1 LTDPLSTN
9 NMDMD
14 QTQER
19 PDPSALELLAKYLR
33 RPSVLLP
40 LLGLVTFVVYS
51 GSLSFDFVWD
61 DWPQIANNPIIRTWS
76 NLPRAFGSDLWY
88 HVARHQVYYRP
99 LFVAWSMLNY
109 TLFGLRPWGWHLG
122 AVLLHVGAVL
132 AVFWLVRRLGLEYW
146 TAALA
151 ALVFAL
157 HPVHIEPATWV
168 SAASDTMVT
177 ILAALAFAAFL
188 NGRDAER
195 DPQRNPEK
203 RKRTAWWIASLALLA
218 CALLTKE
225 MAVMFSALVGIYSW
239 LYPANAKASSGRK
252 VIAAVIEAAPYA
264 AVTLAYALLRRH
276 ALLFATGQ
284 SNPSHGMMDVARTLP
299 LVMCIYLRQ
308 LLVPVGMTGLYYT
321 PYVTGAILNQAVAP
335 AVVLGAA
342 LVGLWYWNRREGNSN
357 VAFAGL
363 WLLVGLAPALYLRN
377 FSNGDFVR
385 DRYMYLPSIGF
396 AILAAMALRRLPSIK
411 GWSAQAVQGCA
422 VLILC
427 GSYVCA
433 SIAQQV
439 YWGND
444 LLLVVRGQS
453 LYPGSPYANA
463 GLAKEYS
470 QRGAHDRAIKLAESV
485 VRDHPEYGYGPLAL
499 AEAYIRA
506 GRFEEGRIWLDRVNP
521 DYAKSE
527 VGMADVAGLY
537 GQMGDYE
544 RALGLC
550 SEILQ
555 REPNL
560 YSALYNCGNI
570 HLLDGQYQ
578 QAEQLLSRA
587 VQLVPEQAAPKHFL
601 GRALLQDGRS
611 AEAQPYLLQAVVM
624 DPKVGD
630 YHYWLA
636 ESFEKGGDIS
646 AARAEY
652 RQALQLNP
660 DSKEAKMRL
669 AALESK

>member
-1 LTDPLSTN
+1 
-9 NMDMD
+9 MDE
-14 QTQER
+14 TQAHSE
-19 PDPSALELLAKYLR
+19 PSAAELLAQHLR

-40 LLGLVTFVVYS
+40 LLGLVTFVLYS

-61 DWPQIANNPIIRTWS
+61 DWSQIVNSPIIRTWS

-122 AVLLHVGAVL
+122 AVLLHVGAVA
-132 AVFWLVRRLGLEYW
+132 AVFWLARRLGLEYW

-151 ALVFAL
+151 ALIFAL
-157 HPVHIEPATWV
+157 HPIHIEPVTWV

-177 ILAALAFAAFL
+177 TFVALAFAAFL
-188 NGRDAER
+188 NGRDSE
-195 DPQRNPEK
+195 RNPERNLDRKK
-203 RKRTAWWIASLALLA
+203 RAAWSIASLALLA

-225 MAVMFSALVGIYSW
+225 MAVVFSALVGIYAW
-239 LYPANAKASSGRK
+239 LHPPEKRTSPGRR
-252 VIAAVIEAAPYA
+252 VIVAAMEAAPYA
-264 AVTLAYALLRRH
+264 VVTLAYALLRKH
-276 ALLFATGQ
+276 ALLHATGQ
-284 SNPSHGMMDVARTLP
+284 FDPSHGMLDVARTLP
-299 LVMCIYLRQ
+299 LVLSIYLRQ
-308 LLVPVGMTGLYYT
+308 LLVPVGITGLYYT
-321 PYVTGAILNQAVAP
+321 PYVTSAILSQVVLP
-335 AVVLGAA
+335 LVVLGAVLA
-342 LVGLWYWNRREGNSN
+342 GLWFWNRREGNST

-377 FSNGDFVR
+377 LSNGDFVR

-396 AILAAMALRRLPSIK
+396 AILAAIGLRRLPSLK
-411 GWSAQAVQGCA
+411 GWTVQAVQICA
-422 VLILC
+422 VLVLC
-427 GSYVCA
+427 GGYVVA

-444 LLLVVRGQS
+444 LMVLLRGQS
-453 LYPGSPYANA
+453 LYPGNPYTMV

-470 QRGAHDRAIKLAESV
+470 KGGAHDRAIQLAEAV
-485 VRDHPEYGYGPLAL
+485 VRDHPDYGYGPLTL
-499 AEAYIRA
+499 AEAYIHA
-506 GRFEEGRIWLDRVNP
+506 GRFEEGRVWLDRVNP
-521 DYAKSE
+521 DYAQSE
-527 VGMADVAGLY
+527 VGMAAVAGLY

-544 RALGLC
+544 RALALC
-550 SEILQ
+550 SEILDK
-555 REPNL
+555 EPNL

-570 HLLDGQYQ
+570 HLMDGQYKE
-578 QAEQLLSRA
+578 AEQLLSRA

-601 GRALLQDGRS
+601 GRALLQDGRN
-611 AEAQPYLLQAVVM
+611 AEAQPFLLRAVAM
-624 DPKVGD
+624 DPKVWD

-636 ESFEKGGDIS
+636 ASFEQSGNVS

-652 RQALQLNP
+652 QRALQLNQ

-669 AALESK
+669 TVLEAK

>member
-1 LTDPLSTN
+1 
-9 NMDMD
+9 MD
-14 QTQER
+14 QTQGHPELGA
-19 PDPSALELLAKYLR
+19 SELLAKYLR

-61 DWPQIANNPIIRTWS
+61 DWPQIVNSPIIRTWS

-122 AVLLHVGAVL
+122 AVLLHVGAVV
-132 AVFWLVRRLGLEYW
+132 AVFWFVRRLGLEYW

-151 ALVFAL
+151 ALIFAL
-157 HPVHIEPATWV
+157 HPVHIEPVTWI

-177 ILAALAFAAFL
+177 MFAVLAFAAFL
-188 NGRDAER
+188 NGRDAEHN
-195 DPQRNPEK
+195 PQQNPEK

-225 MAVMFSALVGIYSW
+225 MAVMFSALVAIYAW
-239 LYPANAKASSGRK
+239 LHPAQKNASLGQRALGT
-252 VIAAVIEAAPYA
+252 VMEAAPYA
-264 AVTLAYALLRRH
+264 AVTLAYALLRKH
-276 ALLFATGQ
+276 ALLHATGQ
-284 SNPSHGMMDVARTLP
+284 FDPNHGMVDVARTLP
-299 LVMCIYLRQ
+299 LVLFIYLRQ
-308 LLVPVGMTGLYYT
+308 LLIPIGITGLYYT
-321 PYVTGAILNQAVAP
+321 PYVTRAIFSQVVAP
-335 AVVLGAA
+335 VVVLGSA
-342 LVGLWYWNRREGNSN
+342 LVGLWYWNRREGNST

-377 FSNGDFVR
+377 FGNGDFVR

-396 AILAAMALRRLPSIK
+396 AILAALALRRLPSIK

-422 VLILC
+422 VLVLC
-427 GSYVCA
+427 GGYVGA

-444 LLLVVRGQS
+444 LLLLVRGQS
-453 LYPGSPYANA
+453 LYPGNPYANA

-470 QRGAHDRAIKLAESV
+470 QRGAHDRAIELAESV

-506 GRFEEGRIWLDRVNP
+506 GRFEEGRVWLDRVNP

-527 VGMADVAGLY
+527 MGMAAVAGLY

-544 RALGLC
+544 RAFALC
-550 SEILQ
+550 SEILEK
-555 REPNL
+555 EPNL

-570 HLLDGQYQ
+570 HLIDGQYRD
-578 QAEQLLSRA
+578 AEQLLSRA

-601 GRALLQDGRS
+601 GRALLQDGRN
-611 AEAQPYLLQAVVM
+611 AEAQPYLLQAVAM
-624 DPKVGD
+624 DPKVWD

-636 ESFEKGGDIS
+636 VSLERTGNMF

-652 RQALQLNP
+652 QRALQLNQ

-669 AALESK
+669 TELEAK

>member
-1 LTDPLSTN
+1 
-9 NMDMD
+9 MDE
-14 QTQER
+14 TQGH
-19 PDPSALELLAKYLR
+19 PQPSASELLAKYLR
-33 RPSVLLP
+33 QPSILLP

-61 DWPQIANNPIIRTWS
+61 DWPQIVNSPIIRTWS

-132 AVFWLVRRLGLEYW
+132 AVFWLARRLGLEYW

-151 ALVFAL
+151 ALIFAL
-157 HPVHIEPATWV
+157 HPVHIEPVTWI

-177 ILAALAFAAFL
+177 MFSALAFAAFL
-188 NGRDAER
+188 NGRD
-195 DPQRNPEK
+195 PQRKKN
-203 RKRTAWWIASLALLA
+203 TAWWLASLALLA

-225 MAVMFSALVGIYSW
+225 MAVMFSALVAIYAW
-239 LYPANAKASSGRK
+239 LYPVEGKASPGQR
-252 VIAAVIEAAPYA
+252 VLGAAMEAAPYA
-264 AVTLAYALLRRH
+264 VVTLVYALLRRH
-276 ALLFATGQ
+276 ALLQATAQ
-284 SNPSHGMMDVARTLP
+284 FDPSHGMMDVGRTLP
-299 LVMCIYLRQ
+299 LVMSIYLRQ
-308 LLVPVGMTGLYYT
+308 LLLPVGITGLYYT
-321 PYVTGAILNQAVAP
+321 PYVTGAFLGQVVAP
-335 AVVLGAA
+335 AAVLGAA
-342 LVGLWYWNRREGNSN
+342 LVGVWYWNRRSGNSI

-396 AILAAMALRRLPSIK
+396 AILAATGLRQLPSIK
-411 GWSAQAVQGCA
+411 GWSAPAVQACA
-422 VLILC
+422 VLVLC
-427 GSYVCA
+427 GGYACA

-439 YWGND
+439 YWAND
-444 LLLVVRGQS
+444 LMVLLRGQS
-453 LYPGSPYANA
+453 LYPENPYTML

-470 QRGAHDRAIKLAESV
+470 QRGAHDRAIALAQAV

-499 AEAYIRA
+499 AEVYIHA
-506 GRFEEGRIWLDRVNP
+506 GRFEEGRVWLDRVNP

-527 VGMADVAGLY
+527 VGMAGVAGLY

-544 RALGLC
+544 RAFALC

-555 REPNL
+555 KEPNL
-560 YSALYNCGNI
+560 YSALYNCGNA

-578 QAEQLLSRA
+578 QAEQLLARA

-601 GRALLQDGRS
+601 GRALLEEGKN
-611 AEAQPYLLQAVVM
+611 AEAQPYLLQASAM
-624 DPKVGD
+624 DPKVWD

-636 ESFEKGGDIS
+636 VSLEGGGNMS
-646 AARAEY
+646 AARTEY

-660 DSKEAKMRL
+660 DSQEAKMRL
-669 AALESK
+669 AALEAK

>member
-1 LTDPLSTN
+1 
-9 NMDMD
+9 MDMD
-14 QTQER
+14 ETQSHPE
-19 PDPSALELLAKYLR
+19 PGASELLAKYLR

-40 LLGLVTFVVYS
+40 LLGLVTLVVYS

-61 DWPQIANNPIIRTWS
+61 DWPQIVNSPIIRTWN

-122 AVLLHVGAVL
+122 AVLLHIGAVV

-151 ALVFAL
+151 ALIFAL
-157 HPVHIEPATWV
+157 HPVHIEPVTWI

-177 ILAALAFAAFL
+177 IFAALAFGAFL

-195 DPQRNPEK
+195 NSQRNPARK
-203 RKRTAWWIASLALLA
+203 KRTAWWIASLALLA

-225 MAVMFSALVGIYSW
+225 MAVMFSALVAIYAW
-239 LYPANAKASSGRK
+239 LHPAQKNASLGQRALG
-252 VIAAVIEAAPYA
+252 AVMEAAPYA
-264 AVTLAYALLRRH
+264 VVTLAYALLRKH
-276 ALLFATGQ
+276 ALLHATGQ
-284 SNPSHGMMDVARTLP
+284 FDPSHGVVDVARTLP
-299 LVMCIYLRQ
+299 LVLFIYLRQ
-308 LLVPVGMTGLYYT
+308 LLLPVGITGLYYT
-321 PYVTGAILNQAVAP
+321 PYVTSAILTQVVAP
-335 AVVLGAA
+335 VMVLGAA
-342 LVGLWYWNRREGNSN
+342 LVGLWYWNRREGNST

-377 FSNGDFVR
+377 FGNGDFVR

-427 GSYVCA
+427 GGYVCA

-444 LLLVVRGQS
+444 LLLLVRGQS
-453 LYPGSPYANA
+453 LYPGNPYANA

-470 QRGAHDRAIKLAESV
+470 QRGAHDRAIELAESV

-506 GRFEEGRIWLDRVNP
+506 GRFDEGRVWLDRVNP

-527 VGMADVAGLY
+527 MGMAAVAGLY
-537 GQMGDYE
+537 GQMGNYE
-544 RALGLC
+544 RAFSLC
-550 SEILQ
+550 SEILE

-570 HLLDGQYQ
+570 HLMDGQYRD
-578 QAEQLLSRA
+578 AEQLLSRA

-601 GRALLQDGRS
+601 GRALLQDGRN
-611 AEAQPYLLQAVVM
+611 AEAQPYLLRAAAM
-624 DPKVGD
+624 DPKVWD

-636 ESFEKGGDIS
+636 VSFEQSGNMS
-646 AARAEY
+646 AARMEY
-652 RQALQLNP
+652 QRALQLNQ

-669 AALESK
+669 TALEAK